1 MFFTQSH
8 QTAHE
13 TLTVLGQ
20 LFYTRQCEHQLIKP
34 RLFPL
39 IVGPTGSGKSHLVER
54 LASEIEA
61 DYFKVTRGD
70 WIPQGA
76 KTARPTMYQIIDRAW
91 SRERVLLHIDELD
104 KFQIDFRAGDWGAGI
119 SSDLWNILDGKFSFA
134 EYLRETDF
142 GEQKPSLEV
151 LMYRVRSS
159 LWIVGS
165 GTWQDLFSH
174 SRLGA
179 TVGFLGSAVAA
190 TVVAHDI
197 IQAGVIPSEL
207 LHRFNNDLLFLK
219 YPTTEETAKLL
230 VSTGLAAMAK
240 TQGVTLTPEM
250 IDWNNGG
257 IRALETVATRL
268 SVDLYRKQKR
278 KVKAQ
283 SDTPVKPINK
293 VIRVLS

>member
-8 QTAHE
+8 HAAHE

-54 LASEIEA
+54 VATEIVA

-76 KTARPTMYQIIDRAW
+76 KTARPTMYQIMDRAW
-91 SRERVLLHIDELD
+91 SRERVLLHVDELD

-134 EYLRETDF
+134 EYLRDTDF
-142 GEQKPSLEV
+142 GPTKPELESLT
-151 LMYRVRSS
+151 YKVRSS

-165 GTWQDLFSH
+165 GTWQDLFSQ
-174 SRLGA
+174 SRKGA
-179 TVGFLGSAVAA
+179 TVGFLGSAASA
-190 TVVAHDI
+190 TVEAHDI

-219 YPTTEETAKLL
+219 YPTPEETAKLL
-230 VSTGLAAMAK
+230 VSTGLATMAK
-240 TQGVTLTPEM
+240 AQGVTLTPEM

-257 IRALETVATRL
+257 IRALETIATRL

-278 KVKAQ
+278 RTKAQ
-283 SDTPVKPINK
+283 SETTVKPVNK
-293 VIRVLS
+293 MIRVLS